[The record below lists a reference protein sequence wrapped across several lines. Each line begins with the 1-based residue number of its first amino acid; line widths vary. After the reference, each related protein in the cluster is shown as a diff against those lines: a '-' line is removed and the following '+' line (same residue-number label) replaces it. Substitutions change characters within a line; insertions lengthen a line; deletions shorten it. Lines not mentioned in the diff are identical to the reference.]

1 MKNFF
6 IILAMKILN
15 LILKICHK
23 NGGNFLG
30 KIAYDWNPEIFKYFK
45 VDCPVIAV
53 SATNGKTMTNNC
65 IGYTLKTAGNKVISN
80 VEGNNMETGILS
92 TILKNCTLTGKIK
105 ADYLVFE
112 VDESYIPV
120 VFKDF
125 RLDTLVIL
133 NFFRDQLDRNGEVE
147 SLILRINE
155 FLKTYNGNL
164 ILNNDD
170 PNVSRL
176 GQANPNNKNIY
187 YFSVDKYQFATEHI
201 KEAGEGK
208 FCPFCKTR
216 LEYEYYQYS
225 HVGKFKCPN
234 CNFGDNK
241 IYKLATN
248 VDLKNRCFDI
258 DGNTYKINGNSIY
271 LIYNYTAVYSVC
283 SLYDISNDVVKK
295 AFSTFTLNNGR
306 LEEIKIIDVPTI
318 INLAKN
324 PTGSNVSLRI
334 LNEDDSEKELL
345 FVLNDNIAD
354 GFDVSWI
361 WDINFN
367 NLNNVTRIITSGT
380 RAYDIAIRIKTSG
393 FTAEKIEPYLNLED
407 AVKALYKTD
416 IKKYVIANYTSLQ
429 PTRHELKRF
438 DEMSK
443 NNDVTNV
450 KTSDISKKEA
460 IKSNIENTEM
470 NPKEVLQNIDNTD
483 NTDNLNYQ
491 DNEEKSIK
499 ILYLYPDMLE
509 LYGDY
514 GNIQVLKY
522 RIESRGYKAIID
534 RYSIGDTAPNF
545 NDYDIVFAGGGA
557 DNEQS
562 ILAEDLVKYKD
573 NIKDAVKNGV
583 FFLLICGAYQLFGKY
598 YKGVEGN
605 IIPGLEVFDYYTVA
619 NPDRKKRC
627 IGNIVIDATL
637 DANINIKKSTNSNDD
652 SSDNIEN
659 LNLKTKVIGFENHG
673 GQTFDIS
680 NFFGNVLFGNGNK
693 FGDSEEGF
701 FENNVIATYLH
712 GPLLSKNPELCDYII
727 RYCLDRKYNENIE
740 LEPLNDEFENFCR
753 EQLLNRFL
761 KK

>member
-15 LILKICHK
+15 LVLKICHK

-30 KIAYDWNPEIFKYFK
+30 KIAFDWNPRIFKYFK
-45 VDCPVIAV
+45 VNCPVIAV

-65 IGYTLKTAGNKVISN
+65 IGYTLKTAGNKVVSN

-147 SLILRINE
+147 SLILRIND

-170 PNVSRL
+170 PNVARL
-176 GQANPNNKNIY
+176 GQANPSNNNIY
-187 YFSVDKYQFATEHI
+187 YFSVDKYKFATEKI

-234 CNFGDNK
+234 CNFGDNE

-295 AFSTFTLNNGR
+295 AFSTFALNNGR
-306 LEEIKIIDVPTI
+306 LEEITIHGVPTI

-334 LNEDDSEKELL
+334 LNEDDAQKELL

-367 NLNNVTRIITSGT
+367 NLNNVSRIVTSGT

-393 FTAEKIEPYLNLED
+393 FPAEKIEPYLNLED

-416 IKKYVIANYTSLQ
+416 VKKYVIANYTSLQ
-429 PTRHELKRF
+429 PTRHELKKF
-438 DEMSK
+438 DEMNK
-443 NNDVTNV
+443 NNNVTDTN
-450 KTSDISKKEA
+450 TNTDDISKVKNPEVDAKE
-460 IKSNIENTEM
+460 IS
-470 NPKEVLQNIDNTD
+470 QNFEDSQS
-483 NTDNLNYQ
+483 Q

-514 GNIQVLKY
+514 GNIQVLTY

-534 RYSIGDTAPNF
+534 RYSIGDVAPNF

-562 ILAEDLVKYKD
+562 ILAEDLVKYKE
-573 NIKDAVKNGV
+573 NIKEAVNNGV

-627 IGNIVIDATL
+627 IGNIVIDANL
-637 DANINIKKSTNSNDD
+637 RSSNNDTD
-652 SSDNIEN
+652 SSESNT
-659 LNLKTKVIGFENHG
+659 KTKVIGFENHG

-680 NFFGNVLFGNGNK
+680 NSFGNVLFGNGNK

-701 FENNVIATYLH
+701 FKDNVIATYLH

-727 RYCLDRKYNENIE
+727 KYCLDRKYNENIT
-740 LEPLNDEFENFCR
+740 LESLNDEFENLCR

-761 KK
+761 EKN

>member
-30 KIAYDWNPEIFKYFK
+30 KIAFDWNPKIFKYFK
-45 VDCPVIAV
+45 VNCPVIAV

-65 IGYTLKTAGNKVISN
+65 IGYTLKTAGYKVVSN

-155 FLKTYNGNL
+155 FLKTYTGNL
-164 ILNNDD
+164 VLNSDD

-176 GQANPNNKNIY
+176 GKANPSNENVY
-187 YFSVDKYQFATEHI
+187 YFSVDKYQFATEQI

-216 LEYEYYQYS
+216 LEYQYYQYS
-225 HVGKFKCPN
+225 HVGKFKCPT
-234 CNFGDNK
+234 CNFGDNE

-283 SLYDISNDVVKK
+283 SLYNISNDIVKK
-295 AFSTFTLNNGR
+295 SFETFALNNGR
-306 LEEIKIIDVPTI
+306 LEEIKIKNVPTI

-361 WDINFN
+361 WDINFD
-367 NLNNVTRIITSGT
+367 NLNNVSRIITSGT

-393 FTAEKIEPYLNLED
+393 FPAEKIEPYLNLED
-407 AVKALYKTD
+407 AVKALYKTNV
-416 IKKYVIANYTSLQ
+416 KKYVIANYTSLQ
-429 PTRHELKRF
+429 PTRHELKKF
-438 DEMSK
+438 DEM
-443 NNDVTNV
+443 NIDV
-450 KTSDISKKEA
+450 S
-460 IKSNIENTEM
+460 NTESSDVDTIRQ
-470 NPKEVLQNIDNTD
+470 K
-483 NTDNLNYQ
+483 
-491 DNEEKSIK
+491 NETNSDCPNCLK

-534 RYSIGDTAPNF
+534 KYSIGDDSPNF

-573 NIKDAVKNGV
+573 NIKEAVENGV

-627 IGNIVIDATL
+627 IGNIVIESDLENT
-637 DANINIKKSTNSNDD
+637 NIK
-652 SSDNIEN
+652 
-659 LNLKTKVIGFENHG
+659 TKIIGFENHG

-680 NFFGNVLFGNGNK
+680 NSFGNVLFGNGNK
-693 FGDSEEGF
+693 FGDTEEGF
-701 FENNVIATYLH
+701 FKNNVIATYLH
-712 GPLLSKNPELCDYII
+712 GPLLSKNPELADYII
-727 RYCLDRKYNENIE
+727 KYCLDRKYGQSVE
-740 LEPLNDEFENFCR
+740 LKPLNDEFENLCR
-753 EQLLNRFL
+753 KQLLNRFL
-761 KK
+761 EKN

>member
-30 KIAYDWNPEIFKYFK
+30 KIAFDWNPEIFKYFK
-45 VDCPVIAV
+45 VKCPVIAV

-65 IGYTLKTAGNKVISN
+65 IGYTLKTAGYKVVSN

-147 SLILRINE
+147 SLILRINK

-164 ILNNDD
+164 VLNNDD
-170 PNVSRL
+170 PNVARL
-176 GQANPNNKNIY
+176 GQANPSNQNVY
-187 YFSVDKYQFATEHI
+187 YFSVDKYQFATEEI

-234 CNFGDNK
+234 CNFGDNE

-283 SLYDISNDVVKK
+283 SLYNISNDVVKK
-295 AFSTFTLNNGR
+295 SFSTFALNNGR
-306 LEEIKIIDVPTI
+306 LEEIKINGVPTI

-334 LNEDDSEKELL
+334 LNEDDSEKDLL

-367 NLNNVTRIITSGT
+367 NLNNVSRIVTSGT

-393 FTAEKIEPYLNLED
+393 FPVEKIEPYLNLED
-407 AVKALYKTD
+407 AIKALYRTSV
-416 IKKYVIANYTSLQ
+416 KKYVIANYTSLQ
-429 PTRHELKRF
+429 PTRHELKKF
-438 DEMSK
+438 DEICQNNLENVCNDNISSDLNVSEMSQQK
-443 NNDVTNV
+443 NYKTN
-450 KTSDISKKEA
+450 SDNSDC
-460 IKSNIENTEM
+460 
-470 NPKEVLQNIDNTD
+470 L
-483 NTDNLNYQ
+483 
-491 DNEEKSIK
+491 K

-522 RIESRGYKAIID
+522 RIESRGYKTIID
-534 RYSIGDTAPNF
+534 RYSIGDAAPNF

-562 ILAEDLVKYKD
+562 ILANDLIKYKD
-573 NIKDAVKNGV
+573 NIKEAVNNGV

-627 IGNIVIDATL
+627 IGNIVIDANL
-637 DANINIKKSTNSNDD
+637 SSSND
-652 SSDNIEN
+652 II
-659 LNLKTKVIGFENHG
+659 KTKVIGFENHG

-680 NFFGNVLFGNGNK
+680 ASFGNVLFGNGNK

-701 FENNVIATYLH
+701 FQNNVIATYLH

-727 RYCLDRKYNENIE
+727 KYCLDRRYNENVI
-740 LEPLNDEFENFCR
+740 LEPLNDEFENLCR
-753 EQLLNRFL
+753 EQLLKRFL
-761 KK
+761 EK

>member
-6 IILAMKILN
+6 IILSMKILN

-45 VDCPVIAV
+45 VNCPVIAV

-65 IGYTLKTAGNKVISN
+65 IGYTLKTAGNRVVSN

-147 SLILRINE
+147 SLILRIND

-170 PNVSRL
+170 PNVARL
-176 GQANPNNKNIY
+176 GQANPNNENIY
-187 YFSVDKYQFATEHI
+187 YFSVDKYKFATEQI

-225 HVGKFKCPN
+225 HVGRFKCPN
-234 CNFGDNK
+234 CNFGDNE

-258 DGNTYKINGNSIY
+258 DENTYKINGNSIY

-283 SLYDISNDVVKK
+283 SLYGISNDVVKK
-295 AFSTFTLNNGR
+295 AFSTFALNNGR
-306 LEEIKIIDVPTI
+306 LEEIKINGVPTI

-393 FTAEKIEPYLNLED
+393 IPAEKIEPYLNLED

-429 PTRHELKRF
+429 PTRHELKKF

-443 NNDVTNV
+443 NNTVTDA
-450 KTSDISKKEA
+450 KTSDISKKEE
-460 IKSNIENTEM
+460 IKANVKNSEIDT
-470 NPKEVLQNIDNTD
+470 KEVLQSIDNTD
-483 NTDNLNYQ
+483 NSENQ
-491 DNEEKSIK
+491 DNKEKSIK

-534 RYSIGDTAPNF
+534 RYSIGNAAPNF

-573 NIKDAVKNGV
+573 NIKDAVNNGV

-627 IGNIVIDATL
+627 IGNIVI
-637 DANINIKKSTNSNDD
+637 
-652 SSDNIEN
+652 
-659 LNLKTKVIGFENHG
+659 KTKMGNVIGFENHG

-680 NFFGNVLFGNGNK
+680 NSFGNVLFGNGNK

-727 RYCLDRKYNENIE
+727 KYCLNRKYNENVE
-740 LEPLNDEFENFCR
+740 LEPLNDEFENLCR
-753 EQLLNRFL
+753 KQLLNRFL
-761 KK
+761 EKN

>member
-6 IILAMKILN
+6 IILSMKILN

-45 VDCPVIAV
+45 VNCPVIAV

-65 IGYTLKTAGNKVISN
+65 IGYTLKTAGNRVVSN

-147 SLILRINE
+147 SLILRIND

-170 PNVSRL
+170 PNVARL
-176 GQANPNNKNIY
+176 GQANPNNENIY
-187 YFSVDKYQFATEHI
+187 YFSVDKYKFATEQI

-234 CNFGDNK
+234 CNFGDNE

-258 DGNTYKINGNSIY
+258 DENTYKINGNSIY

-283 SLYDISNDVVKK
+283 SLYGISDDVVKK
-295 AFSTFTLNNGR
+295 AFSTFALNNGR
-306 LEEIKIIDVPTI
+306 LEEIKINGVPTI

-367 NLNNVTRIITSGT
+367 NLNNVSRIITSGT

-393 FTAEKIEPYLNLED
+393 FPAEKIEPYLNLED
-407 AVKALYKTD
+407 AVKSLYKTNV
-416 IKKYVIANYTSLQ
+416 KKYVIANYTSLQ
-429 PTRHELKRF
+429 PTRHELKKF

-443 NNDVTNV
+443 NNTVTDA
-450 KTSDISKKEA
+450 KTSDISKKEE
-460 IKSNIENTEM
+460 IKANVKNSDIDT
-470 NPKEVLQNIDNTD
+470 KEALQSIDNTD
-483 NTDNLNYQ
+483 NSQNQ
-491 DNEEKSIK
+491 DTKEKSIK

-534 RYSIGDTAPNF
+534 RYSIGNAAPNF

-573 NIKDAVKNGV
+573 NIKEAVKNGV

-627 IGNIVIDATL
+627 IGNIVIDATHGS
-637 DANINIKKSTNSNDD
+637 NINIKKSANANDD
-652 SSDNIEN
+652 TFDNIDN

-680 NFFGNVLFGNGNK
+680 NSFGNVLFGNGNK

-727 RYCLDRKYNENIE
+727 KYCLNRKYNENIK
-740 LEPLNDEFENFCR
+740 LTPLNDEFENLCR

-761 KK
+761 N

>member
-6 IILAMKILN
+6 IILSMKILN

-45 VDCPVIAV
+45 VNCPVIAV

-65 IGYTLKTAGNKVISN
+65 IGYTLKTAGNRVVSN

-147 SLILRINE
+147 SLILRIND

-170 PNVSRL
+170 PNVARL
-176 GQANPNNKNIY
+176 GQANPNNENIY
-187 YFSVDKYQFATEHI
+187 YFSVDKYKFATEQI

-234 CNFGDNK
+234 CNFGDNE

-283 SLYDISNDVVKK
+283 SLYSISDDVVKK
-295 AFSTFTLNNGR
+295 AFSTFALNNGR
-306 LEEIKIIDVPTI
+306 LEEIKINGVPTI

-334 LNEDDSEKELL
+334 LNEDDSKKELL

-367 NLNNVTRIITSGT
+367 NLNNVSRIITSGT

-393 FTAEKIEPYLNLED
+393 FPAEKIEPYLNLED
-407 AVKALYKTD
+407 AVKSLYKTNV
-416 IKKYVIANYTSLQ
+416 KKYVIANYTSLQ
-429 PTRHELKRF
+429 PTRHELKKF

-443 NNDVTNV
+443 NNTVTDA
-450 KTSDISKKEA
+450 KTSDISKKEE
-460 IKSNIENTEM
+460 IKANVKNSDIDT
-470 NPKEVLQNIDNTD
+470 KEALQSIDNTD
-483 NTDNLNYQ
+483 NSQNQ
-491 DNEEKSIK
+491 DTKEKSIK

-534 RYSIGDTAPNF
+534 RYSIGNAAPNF

-573 NIKDAVKNGV
+573 NIKEAVKNGV

-627 IGNIVIDATL
+627 IGNIVIDATHGS
-637 DANINIKKSTNSNDD
+637 NINIKKSANANDD
-652 SSDNIEN
+652 TFDNIDN

-680 NFFGNVLFGNGNK
+680 NSFGNVLFGNGNK

-727 RYCLDRKYNENIE
+727 KYCLNRKYNENIK
-740 LEPLNDEFENFCR
+740 LTPLNDEFENLCR

-761 KK
+761 N

>member
-30 KIAYDWNPEIFKYFK
+30 KIAFDWNPEIFKYFK
-45 VDCPVIAV
+45 VNCPVIAV

-65 IGYTLKTAGNKVISN
+65 IGYTLKTAGNKVVSN

-147 SLILRINE
+147 SLILRIND

-170 PNVSRL
+170 PNVARL
-176 GQANPNNKNIY
+176 GQANPSNNNIY
-187 YFSVDKYQFATEHI
+187 YFSVDKYKFATEKI

-234 CNFGDNK
+234 CNFGDNE

-295 AFSTFTLNNGR
+295 AFSTFALNNGR
-306 LEEIKIIDVPTI
+306 LEEITIHGVPTI

-334 LNEDDSEKELL
+334 LNEDDAQKELL

-367 NLNNVTRIITSGT
+367 NLNNVSRIVTSGT

-393 FTAEKIEPYLNLED
+393 FPAEKIEPYLNLED

-416 IKKYVIANYTSLQ
+416 VKKYVIANYTSLQ
-429 PTRHELKRF
+429 PTRHELKKF
-438 DEMSK
+438 DEMNK
-443 NNDVTNV
+443 NNNVTDTNTNTNDIFKV
-450 KTSDISKKEA
+450 KNPEVDTKEISQ
-460 IKSNIENTEM
+460 NIEDSQA
-470 NPKEVLQNIDNTD
+470 QN
-483 NTDNLNYQ
+483 
-491 DNEEKSIK
+491 NEEKSIK

-534 RYSIGDTAPNF
+534 RYSIGDGAPNF

-562 ILAEDLVKYKD
+562 ILAEDLVKYKE
-573 NIKDAVKNGV
+573 NIKEAVNNGV

-627 IGNIVIDATL
+627 IGNIVIDANL
-637 DANINIKKSTNSNDD
+637 RSSNNDTD
-652 SSDNIEN
+652 SSESNT
-659 LNLKTKVIGFENHG
+659 KTKVIGFENHG

-680 NFFGNVLFGNGNK
+680 NSFGNVLFGNGNK

-701 FENNVIATYLH
+701 FKDNVIATYLH

-727 RYCLDRKYNENIE
+727 KYCLDRKYNENIT
-740 LEPLNDEFENFCR
+740 LESLNDEFENLCR

-761 KK
+761 EKN

>member
-1 MKNFF
+1 MKNFL

-45 VDCPVIAV
+45 VNCPVIAV

-65 IGYTLKTAGNKVISN
+65 IGYTLKTAGNKVVSN

-170 PNVSRL
+170 PNVARL
-176 GQANPNNKNIY
+176 GQANPENENVY
-187 YFSVDKYQFATEHI
+187 YFSVDKYKFATEQI

-234 CNFGDNK
+234 CNFGDNE

-283 SLYDISNDVVKK
+283 SLYDISNDTVKK
-295 AFSTFTLNNGR
+295 AFSTFALNNGR
-306 LEEIKIIDVPTI
+306 LEEIKINGVPTI

-393 FTAEKIEPYLNLED
+393 FPAEKIEPYLNLED
-407 AVKALYKTD
+407 AVTALYKTD
-416 IKKYVIANYTSLQ
+416 VKKYVIANYTSLQ
-429 PTRHELKRF
+429 PTRHELKKF

-443 NNDVTNV
+443 NNNVTDVDTKENV
-450 KTSDISKKEA
+450 QS
-460 IKSNIENTEM
+460 
-470 NPKEVLQNIDNTD
+470 IDNTD
-483 NTDNLNYQ
+483 DLNYQ
-491 DNEEKSIK
+491 DNKEKSIK

-534 RYSIGDTAPNF
+534 KYSIGDAAPNF

-573 NIKDAVKNGV
+573 NIKDAVNNGV

-627 IGNIVIDATL
+627 IGNIVI
-637 DANINIKKSTNSNDD
+637 
-652 SSDNIEN
+652 E
-659 LNLKTKVIGFENHG
+659 TKMGNVIGFENHG

-680 NFFGNVLFGNGNK
+680 NSFGNVLFGNGNK

-727 RYCLDRKYNENIE
+727 KYCLDRKYNKNIE
-740 LEPLNDEFENFCR
+740 LEPLNDKFENLCR

-761 KK
+761 EK

>member
-30 KIAYDWNPEIFKYFK
+30 KVAFDLNPEIFKYFK
-45 VDCPVIAV
+45 VNCPVIAV

-65 IGYTLKTAGNKVISN
+65 IGYTLKTAGNKVVSN

-155 FLKTYNGNL
+155 FLKTYNENL

-170 PNVSRL
+170 PNVARL

-187 YFSVDKYQFATEHI
+187 YFSVDKYKFATEQI

-234 CNFGDNK
+234 CNFGDNE

-248 VDLKNRCFDI
+248 VDLKNKCFDI

-283 SLYDISNDVVKK
+283 SLYGISNDVVKK
-295 AFSTFTLNNGR
+295 AFSTFALNNGR
-306 LEEIKIIDVPTI
+306 LEEIKINSVPTI

-367 NLNNVTRIITSGT
+367 NLNNVSRIITSGT

-393 FTAEKIEPYLNLED
+393 FPAEKIEPYLNLED
-407 AVKALYKTD
+407 AVKAFYKTN

-429 PTRHELKRF
+429 PTRHELKKF
-438 DEMSK
+438 NETNK
-443 NNDVTNV
+443 NNNVTDVE
-450 KTSDISKKEA
+450 TSDISKV
-460 IKSNIENTEM
+460 ENTEFGA
-470 NPKEVLQNIDNTD
+470 KENVQNVDTLDILQAQN
-483 NTDNLNYQ
+483 
-491 DNEEKSIK
+491 NEEKSIK

-534 RYSIGDTAPNF
+534 RYSIGDAAPNF

-562 ILAEDLVKYKD
+562 ILAKDLVQYKD
-573 NIKDAVKNGV
+573 NIKEAVKNGV

-627 IGNIVIDATL
+627 IGNIVI
-637 DANINIKKSTNSNDD
+637 
-652 SSDNIEN
+652 E
-659 LNLKTKVIGFENHG
+659 TKMGNVIGFENHG

-680 NFFGNVLFGNGNK
+680 NPFGNVLFGNGNK

-727 RYCLDRKYNENIE
+727 KYCLDRKYNDNIE
-740 LEPLNDEFENFCR
+740 LEPLNDKFENLCR

-761 KK
+761 EK

>member
-30 KIAYDWNPEIFKYFK
+30 KIAFDWNPEIFKYFK
-45 VDCPVIAV
+45 VKCPVIAV

-65 IGYTLKTAGNKVISN
+65 IGYTLKTAGYKVVSN

-164 ILNNDD
+164 VLNNDD
-170 PNVSRL
+170 PNVARL
-176 GQANPNNKNIY
+176 GQTNPSNQNVY
-187 YFSVDKYQFATEHI
+187 YFSVDKYQFATEEI

-234 CNFGDNK
+234 CNFGDNE

-283 SLYDISNDVVKK
+283 SLYNISNDMVKK
-295 AFSTFTLNNGR
+295 SFSTFALNNGR
-306 LEEIKIIDVPTI
+306 LEEIKINGVPTI

-334 LNEDDSEKELL
+334 LNEDDSEKDLL

-367 NLNNVTRIITSGT
+367 NLNNVSRIVTSGT

-393 FTAEKIEPYLNLED
+393 FPVEKIEPYLNLED
-407 AVKALYKTD
+407 SIKALYKTNV
-416 IKKYVIANYTSLQ
+416 KKYVIANYTSLQ
-429 PTRHELKRF
+429 PTRHELKKF
-438 DEMSK
+438 DEICQNNLENVCKDNISSDLNVSEMSQQK
-443 NNDVTNV
+443 NDKTN
-450 KTSDISKKEA
+450 SDNSDC
-460 IKSNIENTEM
+460 
-470 NPKEVLQNIDNTD
+470 L
-483 NTDNLNYQ
+483 
-491 DNEEKSIK
+491 K

-534 RYSIGDTAPNF
+534 RYSIGDAAPNF

-562 ILAEDLVKYKD
+562 ILANDLIKYKD
-573 NIKDAVKNGV
+573 NIKEAVNNGV

-627 IGNIVIDATL
+627 IGNIVIDANL
-637 DANINIKKSTNSNDD
+637 SSSND
-652 SSDNIEN
+652 II
-659 LNLKTKVIGFENHG
+659 KTKVIGFENHG

-680 NFFGNVLFGNGNK
+680 ASFGNVLFGNGNK

-701 FENNVIATYLH
+701 FQNNVIATYLH

-727 RYCLDRKYNENIE
+727 KYCLGRRYNENVI
-740 LEPLNDEFENFCR
+740 LEPLNDGFENLCR
-753 EQLLNRFL
+753 EQLLKRFL
-761 KK
+761 EK

>member
-30 KIAYDWNPEIFKYFK
+30 KIAFDWNPEIFKYFK
-45 VDCPVIAV
+45 VNCPVIAV

-65 IGYTLKTAGNKVISN
+65 IGYTLKTAGKKVVSN

-155 FLKTYNGNL
+155 FLKTYTGNL

-170 PNVSRL
+170 PNVARL
-176 GQANPNNKNIY
+176 GQANPSNSNIY
-187 YFSVDKYQFATEHI
+187 YFSVDKYKFATEKI

-234 CNFGDNK
+234 CNFGDNE

-295 AFSTFTLNNGR
+295 AFSTFALNNGR
-306 LEEIKIIDVPTI
+306 LEEITIHGVPTI

-334 LNEDDSEKELL
+334 LNEDDSQKELL

-367 NLNNVTRIITSGT
+367 NLNNVSRIVTSGT

-393 FTAEKIEPYLNLED
+393 FPAEKIEPYLSLED

-416 IKKYVIANYTSLQ
+416 VKKYVIANYTSLQ
-429 PTRHELKRF
+429 PTRHELKKF
-438 DEMSK
+438 DEMNK
-443 NNDVTNV
+443 NNITDVEISQKEEI
-450 KTSDISKKEA
+450 KTDVENAEVDTKE
-460 IKSNIENTEM
+460 IFQNIE
-470 NPKEVLQNIDNTD
+470 DSHS
-483 NTDNLNYQ
+483 Q

-534 RYSIGDTAPNF
+534 RYSIGDATPDF
-545 NDYDIVFAGGGA
+545 NNYDIVFAGGGA

-562 ILAEDLVKYKD
+562 ILAEDLVKYKE
-573 NIKDAVKNGV
+573 NIKEAVNNGV

-627 IGNIVIDATL
+627 IGNIVIDANL
-637 DANINIKKSTNSNDD
+637 KSSNNDTD
-652 SSDNIEN
+652 SSESKT
-659 LNLKTKVIGFENHG
+659 KTKVIGFENHG

-680 NFFGNVLFGNGNK
+680 NSFGNVLFGNGNK
-693 FGDSEEGF
+693 FGDAEEGF
-701 FENNVIATYLH
+701 FNNNVIATYLH

-727 RYCLDRKYNENIE
+727 KYCLDRKYNENVV
-740 LEPLNDEFENFCR
+740 LESLNDEFENLCR